1 MENTLFAPFNTA
13 LVIFLSFFTLAIIV
27 LLFWIFVINRK
38 KHVPTQA
45 LTEQQKANIVCCG
58 LLHFTNQSAVDA
70 ILNDDCIIR
79 PSKDFIYR
87 AEKNYTWFF
96 PATLPIEE
104 SIRRTYESIKK
115 IRSSTEFC
123 LHITGIN
130 ENETHEF
137 LYNPLKNYIA
147 HKGALQ
153 KTVSVYYLT
162 DGHWMP
168 FDHTNHADVELRE

>member
-1 MENTLFAPFNTA
+1 MENTHFAPFDTA

-87 AEKNYTWFF
+87 AEKT
-96 PATLPIEE
+96 
-104 SIRRTYESIKK
+104 
-115 IRSSTEFC
+115 
-123 LHITGIN
+123 
-130 ENETHEF
+130 THGF
-137 LYNPLKNYIA
+137 SPQRCQLKNQFAA
-147 HKGALQ
+147 HKNQSKRSEARQSFAYIL
-153 KTVSVYYLT
+153 
-162 DGHWMP
+162 P
-168 FDHTNHADVELRE
+168 E